1 MMSVGQAYAI
11 IKGRRQG
18 DAEKAKGFLGS
29 MSHGRRKE
37 QNRQESQSRG
47 SARPKKAYRLGER
60 IRRRRVS

>member
-18 DAEKAKGFLGS
+18 NFEEAKGFLGS
-29 MSHGRRKE
+29 MHPAKRKE
-37 QNRQESQSRG
+37 QNRQESQARG

-60 IRRRRVS
+60 IRRVRRG

>member
-18 DAEKAKGFLGS
+18 DAKEAKGFLSS
-29 MSHGRRKE
+29 MSPGRRKE

-47 SARPKKAYRLGER
+47 SARPKKPYRLGER
-60 IRRRRVS
+60 IRVRRG